1 MTELL
6 LSLEQFVLG
15 FDIKIAIDILIV
27 SFLVYIFLFLIKQTN
42 SFPVLGGFLI
52 ILFLYAGADFF
63 DFNLTRK
70 ILSFI
75 ATFLVIILVVVF
87 RQELRRFFELFAVFG
102 KNIFYRRRKFLRPD
116 ITNALIQSI
125 DYLVNKKIGA
135 LIIIPGNQP
144 IDSHLSGGYYLNGVI
159 SMPLILSIFDPTSP
173 GHDGAIIIENNAI
186 KKFAVHLPLAEEIKK
201 IGALGTRH
209 RAGLGISEKTDALV
223 IIVSEERGEASI
235 AYQGTLRKIP
245 DSVYLQNIISAFIKE
260 KFPEEKRKWHDF
272 ISHNFWL
279 KFFSLILS
287 LILWIAFISG

>member
-102 KNIFYRRRKFLRPD
+102 KNIF
-116 ITNALIQSI
+116 
-125 DYLVNKKIGA
+125 
-135 LIIIPGNQP
+135 
-144 IDSHLSGGYYLNGVI
+144 
-159 SMPLILSIFDPTSP
+159 
-173 GHDGAIIIENNAI
+173 
-186 KKFAVHLPLAEEIKK
+186 
-201 IGALGTRH
+201 
-209 RAGLGISEKTDALV
+209 
-223 IIVSEERGEASI
+223 
-235 AYQGTLRKIP
+235 
-245 DSVYLQNIISAFIKE
+245 
-260 KFPEEKRKWHDF
+260 
-272 ISHNFWL
+272 
-279 KFFSLILS
+279 
-287 LILWIAFISG
+287 